1 MHCIFFLA
9 TDHFAGWLAVKGT
22 TRNELLPFQLADR
35 ERWTLETVIK
45 GASRAGASKPW
56 SSAPASRSG
65 RSPFA
70 RHRGLSQLHGVHEAE
85 ETYFNRSLEQQQQ
98 QTL

>member
-1 MHCIFFLA
+1 MCKKKRVLS
-9 TDHFAGWLAVKGT
+9 LELVKGT

-35 ERWTLETVIK
+35 ERWPLETVIK
-45 GASRAGASKPW
+45 GASRSGASKPW

-65 RSPFA
+65 RSPFP

-85 ETYFNRSLEQQQQ
+85 ETYFNRSLEV
-98 QTL
+98 